1 MICTPHQNRVRR
13 AWRMRW
19 MGHVECIEGKRSES
33 WVLLGKPKEGYY
45 LKDVGVDGRIM
56 LKGM

>member
-1 MICTPHQNRVRR
+1 MIDTFHQNRVMR

-19 MGHVECIEGKRSES
+19 VGHVECMVGKRSEYC
-33 WVLLGKPKEGYY
+33 VLVGKPKERYC